1 MTDGDKKPIRATIAL
16 PDAHH
21 AWDGASP
28 RTVCWVKVGLN
39 RQ

>member
-1 MTDGDKKPIRATIAL
+1 MTDGGNNPIRATIAL

-28 RTVCWVKVGLN
+28 RTVCGVKVGFN